1 MQTVL
6 NDTNRFGKTNLPK
19 RKSLSTELYEQMYLL
34 WFEEMIAMLKRDS
47 KESIKGEKK

>member
-1 MQTVL
+1 
-6 NDTNRFGKTNLPK
+6 
-19 RKSLSTELYEQMYLL
+19 MYLL